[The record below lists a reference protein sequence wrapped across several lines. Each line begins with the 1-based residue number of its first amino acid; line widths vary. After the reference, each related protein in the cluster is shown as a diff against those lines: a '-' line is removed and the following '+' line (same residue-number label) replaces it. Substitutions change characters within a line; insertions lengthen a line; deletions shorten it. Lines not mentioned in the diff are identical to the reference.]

1 MQLNMIRVEMLVII
15 KLQLQTEGQ
24 ADRQIIY
31 PALLLIY
38 ATFTHVST
46 LYSTSTFPFTPS
58 MHLGCF
64 FVVFDKHNSCAC
76 PHLTC
81 CLFQHVS
88 HVWMGPLRGSINSA
102 AMSLRA
108 VLLCGQNSGLTL
120 VLPSK
125 ILQPQH
131 STVHRAHWLKRHSSL
146 VLSPGEQ
153 NHPQNQDNY
162 FYLWYLHLMWSFCSY
177 HGNQATSASW

>member
-1 MQLNMIRVEMLVII
+1 MQLSIICVEMLVIT
-15 KLQLQTEGQ
+15 KLQSQTEGR
-24 ADRQIIY
+24 ADRHIIF
-31 PALLLIY
+31 PVLLLIY

-46 LYSTSTFPFTPS
+46 LCSTSAFPFTPS
-58 MHLGCF
+58 THLGCF
-64 FVVFDKHNSCAC
+64 YVVFDKHASSAFL
-76 PHLTC
+76 HLTC

-88 HVWMGPLRGSINSA
+88 HVWTGPLRGSINSA

-125 ILQPQH
+125 IVQPQH
-131 STVHRAHWLKRHSSL
+131 STVHRAHWLKRDSSL

-153 NHPQNQDNY
+153 THPWNQDNY
-162 FYLWYLHLMWSFCSY
+162 FYL
-177 HGNQATSASW
+177 